1 MAVQQLVV
9 GVPEGRSWA
18 DAHPDNPAT
27 AGHISLRETCHL
39 LSVLAL
45 LLGVTLAL
53 LASTPLIDAALRMAA
68 NVR

>member
-9 GVPEGRSWA
+9 GVSEGRSWP

-27 AGHISLRETCHL
+27 AGRISLRETCHL

-53 LASTPLIDAALRMAA
+53 LASVPLIDAALRIAA